1 MPAITETIETE
12 ERKPMAAPRKDNV
25 KELIL
30 NAAETLLEHKKIS
43 DISLSEIALTAGISK
58 GTLYYHYKSKNLVLC
73 DLTDRYLEEQW
84 NDLILWTADESKD
97 TSLNRLVKYVL
108 ERDISTV
115 SMRLHFFYDAM
126 LGNEEI
132 RQKLLSWYSRFA
144 DLIGWKLG
152 ERTKEQISP
161 AYLSWLLLLLSDGLF
176 IHQTLD
182 NTQLDVQIFIEQTAE
197 YMKFLSRDS

>member
-1 MPAITETIETE
+1 
-12 ERKPMAAPRKDNV
+12 MAAPRKDNV

-30 NAAETLLEHKKIS
+30 NAAEALLKYKRIS
-43 DISLSEIALTAGISK
+43 DISLSEIAQTAGISK
-58 GTLYYHYKSKNLVLC
+58 GTLYYHYKNKNVVLC

-84 NDLILWTADESKD
+84 NDLIIWTSDKSKD

-108 ERDISTV
+108 ERDIATV

-144 DLIGWKLG
+144 DLIGLKMG
-152 ERTKEQISP
+152 ERTKDQIAP
-161 AYLSWLLLLLSDGLF
+161 EYLSWLILLLSDGLF
-176 IHQTLD
+176 IHKTLA
-182 NTQLDVQIFIEQTAE
+182 NPQLDIPEFIAQTAE
-197 YMKFLSRDS
+197 YMKLLSKD